1 MVIDIS
7 LLKFLIYLS
16 RFRRQLGPRIERWIQ
31 DGVWQLQRR
40 AYEGEGQ
47 RDWTHPGSEIP
58 ITDRG
63 RLMRD
68 LPILWVPGKSPMAM
82 QAATFA
88 STGSQETLRPAEG
101 GMDGMNT
108 ADNQTSTSTSTGSRW
123 YMFGRR

>member
-1 MVIDIS
+1 MLIDIS

-47 RDWTHPGSEIP
+47 RNWSNLESEIP
-58 ITDRG
+58 LTDKG
-63 RLMRD
+63 CMMKD
-68 LPILWVPGKSPMAM
+68 LPILWVPGKSPMVM
-82 QAATFA
+82 QTTTFG
-88 STGSQETLRPAEG
+88 STMGSEEALRPVVHTVQSGSGSEHQQR
-101 GMDGMNT
+101 T
-108 ADNQTSTSTSTGSRW
+108 AMPRSRW

>member
-47 RDWTHPGSEIP
+47 RDWIDPGSEIP
-58 ITDRG
+58 LTDRG

-68 LPILWVPGKSPMAM
+68 LPILWVPGKSPTAM
-82 QAATFA
+82 QAARFEPA
-88 STGSQETLRPAEG
+88 GSQETLRPAEG
-101 GMDGMNT
+101 GMDGLN
-108 ADNQTSTSTSTGSRW
+108 AENDGTSTRTGSRW
-123 YMFGRR
+123 YMFRRR